1 MVGGVEPDSILAFF
15 ANVLPLAG
23 CDVVEGMV
31 ASEFDAAELVGC
43 DGHQQLMKSTLQGEN
58 YIGMALADAAC
69 ESFALS
75 QELEKTALISHQRPV
90 EGESSSG
97 NTPALQSRPGH

>member
-31 ASEFDAAELVGC
+31 ASEFDAAVLVGC
-43 DGHQQLMKSTLQGEN
+43 EGNQQLMKSTLQGEN
-58 YIGMALADAAC
+58 YIGMALAR
-69 ESFALS
+69 S
-75 QELEKTALISHQRPV
+75 ELLVILILMPLFTLLDLVQQ
-90 EGESSSG
+90 
-97 NTPALQSRPGH
+97 LD